1 MLKKEIRKIA
11 VTAGTTYY
19 TTIPKWMI
27 EELGWRKGQKVEI
40 KLQGGKITIERV
52 KK

>member
-1 MLKKEIRKIA
+1 MQKPEIRKIA
-11 VTAGTTYY
+11 VTAATTYY

-40 KLQGGKITIERV
+40 KLNKGKVTVEKV